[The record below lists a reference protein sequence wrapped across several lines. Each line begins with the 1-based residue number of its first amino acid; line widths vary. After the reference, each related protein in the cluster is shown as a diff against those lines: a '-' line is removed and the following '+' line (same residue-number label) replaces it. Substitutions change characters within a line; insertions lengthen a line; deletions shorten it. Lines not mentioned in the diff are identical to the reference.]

1 VRIDDPEEVTTAP
14 DGRPSDEQPIW
25 RQDFPID
32 WPQDEYRSRRAFAG
46 FLLLT
51 SLAFVAGHAWIAVL
65 SALRRARGALPILE
79 IAAADELPLGGSRV
93 FEYPGKG
100 DACVL
105 LRIGRDR
112 FVAYDQRC
120 THLSC
125 PVIPEL
131 DKGRFHCP
139 CHEGS
144 FDLESGAPLA
154 GPPRRPLPRVV
165 LDVRNGRVY
174 ATGVE
179 RIGGRT
185 GARA

>member
-1 VRIDDPEEVTTAP
+1 MRIEDPEEVTAAP
-14 DGRPSDEQPIW
+14 DGRPSEEQPVW

-46 FLLLT
+46 LLLLT
-51 SLAFVAGHAWIAVL
+51 SLAFVVGHAWIAVL

-79 IAAADELPLGGSRV
+79 IAASGELPLGGTQA

-105 LRIGRDR
+105 VRMGQDR
-112 FVAYDQRC
+112 FVAYDRRC

-125 PVIPEL
+125 PVIPEPE
-131 DKGRFHCP
+131 KGRFHCP

-154 GPPRRPLPRVV
+154 GPPRRPLPRIV
-165 LDVRNGRVY
+165 LEVRGGRVY
-174 ATGVE
+174 ATGIE
-179 RIGGRT
+179 REGARR

>member
-1 VRIDDPEEVTTAP
+1 MRIEDPEEVTTAP
-14 DGRPSDEQPIW
+14 DRRPSEEQPVW

-46 FLLLT
+46 LLLLT
-51 SLAFVAGHAWIAVL
+51 SLAFVVGHAWIAIL

-79 IAAADELPLGGSRV
+79 IAAAGELPLGGTRA
-93 FEYPGKG
+93 FEYPDKG

-105 LRIGRDR
+105 VRMGKDR
-112 FVAYDQRC
+112 FVAYDARC

-144 FDLESGAPLA
+144 FDVESGAPLA
-154 GPPRRPLPRVV
+154 GPPRRPLPRIV
-165 LDVRNGRVY
+165 LEVRGGRVY
-174 ATGVE
+174 ATGIE
-179 RIGGRT
+179 REGARR